1 MRETCFHAKIINKR
15 GTFMMTQRWRIL
27 SRGICLLALILFLFS
42 TVSLSRVWAAEP
54 IKIGVILSITGWGG
68 FLGAPMKDAVIAIT
82 EDVNRKG
89 GLLGRQVEL
98 LIEDDKSNPST
109 AVIATTK
116 LIRDKKVAAIVG
128 PTIVD
133 SGMAMIPTCEQE
145 QTPFVVTG
153 PLPNLGKKWVFIIGP
168 GDIRGAARLLELVVN
183 ELGMKRIALLH
194 DSTNYGKVGAQI
206 YNKEITRYPN
216 ASLIIQERYDNSD
229 TSMVPQLSKIKAL
242 NPDIMI
248 LHGTGGLA
256 AVIAKNYKQLGMK
269 IPVITSH
276 ATAVP
281 DFVKLAGPIAE
292 ESGWI
297 MFGLKSNIVDTLPAD
312 DPYRK
317 NLYEPF
323 KKLMKD
329 KFGDSVKLNLFHAT
343 AYDGLVAAMEA
354 IKAAGTDDRAEI
366 RNALEKIKL
375 ELFLGPY
382 ECTPEDH
389 QGSKRDYHT
398 VPMLIKN
405 GNFVPFKK

>member
-1 MRETCFHAKIINKR
+1 
-15 GTFMMTQRWRIL
+15 
-27 SRGICLLALILFLFS
+27 
-42 TVSLSRVWAAEP
+42 
-54 IKIGVILSITGWGG
+54 
-68 FLGAPMKDAVIAIT
+68 
-82 EDVNRKG
+82 
-89 GLLGRQVEL
+89 
-98 LIEDDKSNPST
+98 
-109 AVIATTK
+109 
-116 LIRDKKVAAIVG
+116 
-128 PTIVD
+128 
-133 SGMAMIPTCEQE
+133 
-145 QTPFVVTG
+145 
-153 PLPNLGKKWVFIIGP
+153 
-168 GDIRGAARLLELVVN
+168 
-183 ELGMKRIALLH
+183 
-194 DSTNYGKVGAQI
+194 
-206 YNKEITRYPN
+206 
-216 ASLIIQERYDNSD
+216 
-229 TSMVPQLSKIKAL
+229 
-242 NPDIMI
+242 MI

-297 MFGLKSNIVDTLPAD
+297 MFGLKSNIAETLPAD

-329 KFGDSVKLNLFHAT
+329 KYGDSVKLNLFHET

-354 IKAAGTDDRAEI
+354 IKTAGTDDRAEI

-398 VPMLIKN
+398 VPMSIKN

>member
-1 MRETCFHAKIINKR
+1 MKR
-15 GTFMMTQRWRIL
+15 RTGKGLVWGIVL
-27 SRGICLLALILFLFS
+27 SFIFLFI
-42 TVSLSRVWAAEP
+42 VGVGNQPQVQAAEP
-54 IKIGVILSITGWGG
+54 IRIGVILSITGWGG
-68 FLGAPMKDAVIAIT
+68 FLGAPMKDAVIAIAD
-82 EDVNRKG
+82 DVNHKG
-89 GLLGRQVEL
+89 GILGRQIEL

-116 LIRDKKVAAIVG
+116 LIRDRKVAAIVG

-206 YNKEITRYPN
+206 YNKEITRYPG

-269 IPVITSH
+269 TPVITSH

-297 MFGLKSNIVDTLPAD
+297 MFGLKSNIVETLPAD

-323 KKLMKD
+323 KKIMKD
-329 KFGDSVKLNLFHAT
+329 KYGDSVKLNLFHAT

-354 IKAAGTDDRAEI
+354 IKTAGTDDRNEV

-375 ELFLGPY
+375 DLFLGPY